1 MHGITREGKRLA
13 LVLRCSA
20 SFVVVF
26 DIGVVTVALPSD
38 WA

>member
-1 MHGITREGKRLA
+1 MHGITREATGWRW
-13 LVLRCSA
+13 VLRCSA

-26 DIGVVTVALPSD
+26 DTGLVTVALPSD